1 MNRAFTLIELL
12 VVLSVSGVLLSVAL
26 PNVQLFYQNYQLRQ
40 LAVELR
46 RFFSQARVE
55 ALTRRQD
62 LWIRFSVSDGG
73 SVNGWHLSLVKHNRV
88 TDDDN
93 EIASTQGEGIPLSP
107 SWTSVKLD
115 GRTGRVL
122 ENGYLLIGDKAA
134 GRASLKLI
142 THHVTGRVRICA
154 IGENFYGYSKC

>member
-1 MNRAFTLIELL
+1 MNRGFTLIEFL
-12 VVLSVSGVLLSVAL
+12 VVLSVSSILLSVAL

-40 LAVELR
+40 LAVELNG
-46 RFFSQARVE
+46 FFSQARIE

-62 LWIRFSVSDGG
+62 LWVRYSATDGA
-73 SVNGWHLSLVKHNRV
+73 SVNGWRLSLVKNNRV

-93 EIASTQGEGIPLSP
+93 EIALVQGKGISLSP
-107 SWTSVKLD
+107 SWTSIKLD

-122 ENGYLLIGDKAA
+122 ENGYLLIGNKVT
-134 GRASLKLI
+134 GRVLLKLI

-154 IGENFYGYSKC
+154 IGERFYGYSKC